1 MVGTDELALDDENTT
16 VLIIHNDGVHLLVVL
31 AVRDIVPRGD
41 RVAQKHTP
49 EIPCNKSL
57 AVIGE
62 ILLVVRVMRDLLSD
76 LCKNRHLPECRGVV
90 CHSSFLLTP
99 MDLFRM
105 FENTFAAKGWDLW
118 DEPWLRQRL
127 QVMSKRAY
135 ENQVSAVV
143 AKLLLRGKVK

>member
-1 MVGTDELALDDENTT
+1 
-16 VLIIHNDGVHLLVVL
+16 
-31 AVRDIVPRGD
+31 
-41 RVAQKHTP
+41 
-49 EIPCNKSL
+49 
-57 AVIGE
+57 
-62 ILLVVRVMRDLLSD
+62 
-76 LCKNRHLPECRGVV
+76 
-90 CHSSFLLTP
+90 
-99 MDLFRM
+99 M